1 MILILA
7 LALSTA
13 PTELCSMDGPQQA
26 MNQCAYQQFV
36 AADKDLN
43 ALWPKAVASAKESD
57 KQRDPKYDNRPGDF
71 ETLRA
76 AQRAWITFRDTH
88 CTMEGY
94 QARGGSMEPMLFN
107 LCRETLTRTRISQLE
122 SMLEGIG

>member
-1 MILILA
+1 MSLLLA

-26 MNQCAYQQFV
+26 MNQCAYQRFD

-43 ALWPKAVASAKESD
+43 AIWPKAVASAKESD
-57 KQRDPKYDNRPGDF
+57 KQRDKQYDSRPDDF

-76 AQRAWITFRDTH
+76 AQRAWITFRDAH

-94 QARGGSMEPMLFN
+94 QARGGSMEPMLYN

-122 SMLEGIG
+122 SMLEGLE